1 MKYAVISIF
10 SLIVLSAL
18 VSAEMTI
25 THTETVYNLED
36 TLSLTAIVRATQN
49 ANDFLRISLHCGEQD
64 VELYRAPLSLGAGAS
79 REMSLE
85 VVLTK
90 AILGSLYGICTVRG
104 NYGAE
109 HTETSRFELSKN
121 IDISLTAADSPLEP
135 GQNVVV
141 RGNAHKANG
150 DAVRGH
156 VNAINSALNL
166 RFDGLVTNG
175 SFALNFTIPES
186 MPVGRHVIALNV
198 YETDNRGER
207 TNEGTI
213 ETTLIIKSVLRS
225 VDVSLNQTESAMPN
239 GTIVYRVYA
248 YDQTGQAMTDD
259 ARISISQP
267 DGDIFA
273 QQLVHTG
280 ESISFV
286 LPQHAQPGY
295 WKIEAVI
302 DGISNRRLFYVDEY
316 ERASFDLVNATL
328 AITNIGNVPYKKTIE
343 IVIGEHRELRDVEL
357 AVNGLKKYTLRAPD
371 STYSIKVYDGVEDF
385 FAENVPLTGRTVDI
399 GEVRFMTGTLKSV
412 WWIALLVIAGL
423 AVATN
428 VYLRYR
434 TPAQHV
440 VEQLPISATHLRAL
454 SSGSAM
460 GGVKEQAVGLAIK
473 LEGTKGEDVIMPL
486 LADAQ
491 KRGVRMYVHGDHRV
505 VLFSPRL
512 TRSVNP
518 EMLAVK
524 LAKDVEKV
532 LTEHNQKMKPK
543 VSFGI
548 GAARGEMISEMKNGE
563 FSFTATTSFI
573 PAAKRLA
580 SASEQ
585 QTLISHELYTTVMN
599 LVKAEKSRSAD
610 AWRVLALRD
619 RSSNDSFIAG
629 FLKRQD

>member
-1 MKYAVISIF
+1 MKYAVIS
-10 SLIVLSAL
+10 IVLSAL

-135 GQNVVV
+135 GQNV
-141 RGNAHKANG
+141 
-150 DAVRGH
+150 
-156 VNAINSALNL
+156 NAINSALNL

-267 DGDIFA
+267 GGDIFA

-286 LPQHAQPGY
+286 LPQHS
-295 WKIEAVI
+295 
-302 DGISNRRLFYVDEY
+302 D
-316 ERASFDLVNATL
+316 
-328 AITNIGNVPYKKTIE
+328 
-343 IVIGEHRELRDVEL
+343 
-357 AVNGLKKYTLRAPD
+357 
-371 STYSIKVYDGVEDF
+371 
-385 FAENVPLTGRTVDI
+385 
-399 GEVRFMTGTLKSV
+399 
-412 WWIALLVIAGL
+412 
-423 AVATN
+423 
-428 VYLRYR
+428 
-434 TPAQHV
+434 
-440 VEQLPISATHLRAL
+440 
-454 SSGSAM
+454 
-460 GGVKEQAVGLAIK
+460 
-473 LEGTKGEDVIMPL
+473 
-486 LADAQ
+486 
-491 KRGVRMYVHGDHRV
+491 
-505 VLFSPRL
+505 
-512 TRSVNP
+512 
-518 EMLAVK
+518 
-524 LAKDVEKV
+524 
-532 LTEHNQKMKPK
+532 
-543 VSFGI
+543 
-548 GAARGEMISEMKNGE
+548 
-563 FSFTATTSFI
+563 
-573 PAAKRLA
+573 
-580 SASEQ
+580 
-585 QTLISHELYTTVMN
+585 
-599 LVKAEKSRSAD
+599 
-610 AWRVLALRD
+610 
-619 RSSNDSFIAG
+619 
-629 FLKRQD
+629 